1 MMANMISENITD
13 NSPQLKHKVHVKIE
27 GTANDDKNREGVRDD
42 KIKGK
47 EGYDTLEGGDEKI
60 KEARYDKVEGD
71 QCNDEIVRG
80 EGYDSVNF

>member
-1 MMANMISENITD
+1 MISESITD
-13 NSPQLKHKVHVKIE
+13 NSPQLKPKVHVRIE

-60 KEARYDKVEGD
+60 KEARYDTVESD

-80 EGYDSVNF
+80 EGYGSLNC